1 MKYSFILLGI
11 VFGFLLSR
19 AGATSYE
26 FYSGLFLFKNLQLL
40 WVILFAVLT
49 GIMGISLM
57 KYFKVH
63 SLTSRMPLSLT
74 PRPWVKGLVVGSL
87 MFGVGWGVSG
97 ACPGTAPAMLGQ
109 GRLPALFTIV
119 GIGMG
124 TWIYGFLLSKKLL
137 LVNRRSHS

>member
-26 FYSGLFLFKNLQLL
+26 FYSGLFLFENLQLL

-49 GIMGISLM
+49 GIIGISLV

-63 SLTSRMPLSLT
+63 SLISRTPLSLQ
-74 PRPWVKGLVVGSL
+74 PRPWIKGLVVGSL

-119 GIGMG
+119 GIGIG

-137 LVNRRSHS
+137 IVNRGS